1 MNLNRQTK
9 IPGIEAEQGGLN
21 ENLHCDGGGVDRRLY
36 PRHRLI
42 QLDWHREDGVVSS
55 ARGDQVS
62 TVYLFSGLCRSG
74 TDLGPIMK

>member
-21 ENLHCDGGGVDRRLY
+21 ENLHCDGGGMDRRLY

-42 QLDWHREDGVVSS
+42 QLDWHRGVALFHQPVGSKFLPYICS
-55 ARGDQVS
+55 AVCAVLVPIWD
-62 TVYLFSGLCRSG
+62 RS
-74 TDLGPIMK
+74 